1 MVEQSGYYINA
12 YAMGFPD
19 LRLKMKYMYS
29 HQVGGG
35 DGWNSGQISAK
46 NVKNVSIVC
55 IFRKWCLYLQYERVL
70 FLKL

>member
-1 MVEQSGYYINA
+1 MMAEQSGYYINA

-35 DGWNSGQISAK
+35 DG
-46 NVKNVSIVC
+46 
-55 IFRKWCLYLQYERVL
+55 
-70 FLKL
+70 